1 MITYFIVPFR
11 RMIPERSS
19 PSRVR
24 CLLSPQI
31 RSSTSTPSASAFN
44 PRFRLNNV
52 LHLSRRLDY
61 SEFTLSRKSGAVHMA
76 QIASK
81 KLGPITRE
89 VKDLHPLLKAV
100 LPKLPRP
107 LSITSDSYLLCMKE

>member
-1 MITYFIVPFR
+1 
-11 RMIPERSS
+11 
-19 PSRVR
+19 
-24 CLLSPQI
+24 
-31 RSSTSTPSASAFN
+31 
-44 PRFRLNNV
+44 
-52 LHLSRRLDY
+52 
-61 SEFTLSRKSGAVHMA
+61 MA

-107 LSITSDSYLLCMKE
+107 LSITSDSYLLCMKACQHEFTDRLLCLHSRNLDSLDLIYFRLRLPERFRFQTEPYSAVPRAVSSSASA

>member
-1 MITYFIVPFR
+1 
-11 RMIPERSS
+11 
-19 PSRVR
+19 
-24 CLLSPQI
+24 
-31 RSSTSTPSASAFN
+31 
-44 PRFRLNNV
+44 
-52 LHLSRRLDY
+52 
-61 SEFTLSRKSGAVHMA
+61 MA

-81 KLGPITRE
+81 KLGPITLE